1 MRNKWVYG
9 AAVCVLA
16 AAVFTGCG
24 DGSDIGANGEAV
36 SREPAA
42 ITAEPVPS
50 DEELSTMEY
59 EQKYNSGEFTMEDY
73 NALAALYEQQGMIR
87 KQRDMLEESYR
98 IYGDA
103 QTLEVLQEIAVN
115 LEEEDADISSE
126 ARTMLQNL
134 EISEYQSES
143 VHMIASEEWFDT
155 MMPKLAR
162 GVRNYFL
169 QDDGQMKLFI
179 KAGYDQEGN
188 PFSQVWYYGEN
199 GQITFLSQVGS
210 MVQVIETSIADGNYN
225 GDFISWTVDSVSGDI
240 RKEQGTFANG
250 IYTGDYT
257 AELHHGETGSD
268 PFDLWSNRENMEY
281 TVYTGR
287 FDERGKTTLEQPD
300 AENLAAL
307 VEGTSYDTCVV
318 YAYDEAE
325 ENGLYAGIS
334 EGTQAADY
342 VFGIADAGLAEYP
355 VFTAYEV
362 AETGENNKDAAGNG
376 NNSDQENGEGA
387 VSGTESGISSQSEIP
402 QIRIYDGQIQ
412 YLDGNTWVSV
422 GSVAQYLKDD
432 PFRSYAEQ
440 KTQTDAAKRQE
451 LSGPNRNH
459 GVGSIQ
465 KESTTT
471 QKPDTTQQPD
481 ATQKPASTQKPTTTQ
496 KPTSSTKP
504 SSAPNPTPAPPQDD
518 NNDSGDNG
526 GSDNSD
532 NSNNGGGSDN
542 GGNTDNGG
550 GSDNGGNTDNGG
562 GSDNGG
568 NTDNGGGADNSGGS
582 NGGDVDIEWTDD
594 IM

>member
-1 MRNKWVYG
+1 MRNKWLYG
-9 AAVCVLA
+9 AAVCALT

-36 SREPAA
+36 SREPSA

-50 DEELSTMEY
+50 EEELSIMEY

-73 NALAALYEQQGMIR
+73 NALAALYGQQGLIR
-87 KQRDMLEESYR
+87 KQRDMLEEGYR

-103 QTLEVLQEIAVN
+103 QAFDALQEIVVN
-115 LEEEDADISSE
+115 LAEEDADISSE

-134 EISEYQSES
+134 EIAEYQSES
-143 VHMIASEEWFDT
+143 VHMIASEEWFAA
-155 MMPKLAR
+155 MMPKLAQ

-169 QDDGQMKLFI
+169 QDNGQLKLFI
-179 KAGYDQEGN
+179 RAGYDQEGN
-188 PFSQVWYYGEN
+188 PFSQVWYYGES
-199 GQITFLSQVGS
+199 GQVTFLSQVGS
-210 MVQVIETSIADGNYN
+210 MVQMIETSLADGNYN
-225 GDFISWTVDSVSGDI
+225 GDFISWTVDSASGDI

-257 AELHHGETGSD
+257 AELHSGETGGD
-268 PFDLWSNRENMEY
+268 PFDLWSNRENMQY
-281 TVYTGR
+281 TVYTGH
-287 FDERGKTTLEQPD
+287 FDEQGKTTLEQPG

-325 ENGLYAGIS
+325 ENGLYAGIP
-334 EGTQAADY
+334 EGAQAAGY
-342 VFGIADAGLAEYP
+342 VFGIADAGLAEAP
-355 VFTAYEV
+355 VFTAYDV
-362 AETGENNKDAAGNG
+362 AEAEENNEDAAGNG
-376 NNSDQENGEGA
+376 NNADDENGEGA
-387 VSGTESGISSQSEIP
+387 VSGTGNDSSSQSEIP

-412 YLDGNTWVSV
+412 YLNGNIWISV
-422 GSVAQYLKDD
+422 GSVTQYLKDD

-451 LSGPNRNH
+451 LSGTNRNH

-471 QKPDTTQQPD
+471 QKPDTTQQPNT
-481 ATQKPASTQKPTTTQ
+481 TQKPASTQKPANT
-496 KPTSSTKP
+496 TKP
-504 SSAPNPTPAPPQDD
+504 ASTPNPTPAPSQDD

-526 GSDNSD
+526 GSVDN
-532 NSNNGGGSDN
+532 NNGGGSDN
-542 GGNTDNGG
+542 GGSTDNGG